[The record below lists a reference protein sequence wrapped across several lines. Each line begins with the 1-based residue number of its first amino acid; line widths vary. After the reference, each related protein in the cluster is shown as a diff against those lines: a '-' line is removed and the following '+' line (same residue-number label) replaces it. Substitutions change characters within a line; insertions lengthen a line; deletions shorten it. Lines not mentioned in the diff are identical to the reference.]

1 MRIAGLQNLSLI
13 DYPGHLAAAVFVQG
27 CNFRCGYC
35 HNPDLIEIKN
45 GTSIPEEEILEYIS
59 SRGDMLEGVVITGGE
74 PCIYED
80 LPEFARKAKGKGF
93 RVKLDTNGSNPA
105 QLEQMIREKLLDYV
119 ALDVKTSLE
128 KYPLFTDKADIAEA
142 ISESVRTVILSTLPY
157 ELRTTCVPGIVDSK
171 DLWALKDLIKGAKKC
186 CLQQFRP
193 SRTYD
198 EKFMDV
204 RPYSKEKL
212 QEFRG
217 ILQEFVEEVEIRG
230 I

>member
-35 HNPDLIEIKN
+35 HNPDLIDIKN
-45 GTSIPEEEILEYIS
+45 GTSFPEEEILECIS
-59 SRGDMLEGVVITGGE
+59 SRSDMLEGIVITGGE

-80 LPEFARKAKGKGF
+80 LPEFARKAKEKGF

-105 QLEQMIREKLLDYV
+105 QLEHMIREKLLDYI

-128 KYPLFTDKADIAEA
+128 KYPLLTDMADIAEA
-142 ISESVRTVILSTLPY
+142 ISKSVRIVILSTLPY
-157 ELRTTCVPGIVDSK
+157 EIRTTCVPGIVDGE
-171 DLWALKDLIKGAKKC
+171 DIRALKDLIKGAKKC

-193 SRTYD
+193 LRTYD
-198 EKFMDV
+198 EKFKDIQ
-204 RPYSKEKL
+204 PYSGEEL
-212 QEFRG
+212 QEFCD
-217 ILQEFVEEVEIRG
+217 ILKEFVQEVEIRG